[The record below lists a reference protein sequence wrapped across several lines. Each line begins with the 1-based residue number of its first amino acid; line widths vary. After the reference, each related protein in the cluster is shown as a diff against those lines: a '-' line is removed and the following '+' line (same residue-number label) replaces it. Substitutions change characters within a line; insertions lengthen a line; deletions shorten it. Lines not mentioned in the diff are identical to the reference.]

1 MVSRYSGVLLS
12 EIIRRQYRNK
22 IKYLRYFRR
31 WTGESIDTLL
41 NLSIPT
47 KVVILLLRRRP
58 LHHGAVVQAAQNR
71 VVLPFTQFPS
81 LARAHERTLVM

>member
-12 EIIRRQYRNK
+12 EIIQREYRNK
-22 IKYLRYFRR
+22 IKYFRYFRR

-41 NLSIPT
+41 NDLNIPT
-47 KVVILLLRRRP
+47 KIVILLLRP
-58 LHHGAVVQAAQNR
+58 LHHDAVVQAAQNR

>member
-1 MVSRYSGVLLS
+1 MTSVHSGVLLS
-12 EIIRRQYRNK
+12 EIIRA
-22 IKYLRYFRR
+22 
-31 WTGESIDTLL
+31 ESIEIPPVFSSADGWKYRYTLF

-47 KVVILLLRRRP
+47 KVVILLLRP